1 MKRGG
6 VLPGRQERGGR
17 PGPEPGPPLPGL
29 VPVRHPRHARPGS
42 GARHPT
48 SSLGPPSHGAG
59 VSVSVRVAGWLRPA
73 PRSDA
78 ALRGRGCAAMGAC
91 WVHGAAHCDG
101 ERSPGRACPAGHR
114 VPGPD
119 LPERVRADPAV
130 QRPGGGAHDAAP
142 GQADPVPGADG
153 AHRDEVPPQRG
164 VVRVVERDPVGAGR
178 ISRRRLPPG
187 GPAWPRS
194 ASSRSSRAD

>member
-1 MKRGG
+1 VEECFQAGKNEEAGLDLNQVRLYLAWYRCVTLAMLALAWLAVTRAS
-6 VLPGRQERGGR
+6 LADDNDDLMTSANEIRRIFTALCR
-17 PGPEPGPPLPGL
+17 PPPDEQ
-29 VPVRHPRHARPGS
+29 PRTAQ
-42 GARHPT
+42 
-48 SSLGPPSHGAG
+48 SLG
-59 VSVSVRVAGWLRPA
+59 
-73 PRSDA
+73 
-78 ALRGRGCAAMGAC
+78 RG
-91 WVHGAAHCDG
+91 D
-101 ERSPGRACPAGHR
+101 
-114 VPGPD
+114 PD

-130 QRPGGGAHDAAP
+130 QRPGGGVHDAAP